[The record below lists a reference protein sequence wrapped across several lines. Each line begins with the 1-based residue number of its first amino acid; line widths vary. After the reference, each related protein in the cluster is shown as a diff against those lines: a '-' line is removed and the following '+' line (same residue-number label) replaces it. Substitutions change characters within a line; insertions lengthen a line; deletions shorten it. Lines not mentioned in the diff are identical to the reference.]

1 MITIKEISNIYWT
14 RNLKQSGMAFEL
26 PTPTVMSE
34 VNGRYVNILYGDLIF
49 FFSDI
54 QVESSLYDIALFV
67 CIYICFD

>member
-1 MITIKEISNIYWT
+1 MITIKDISNIYWT
-14 RNLKQSGMAFEL
+14 CNLKQSGMAFEL

-34 VNGRYVNILYGDLIF
+34 ENGSYVNILYRDF

-67 CIYICFD
+67 Y